1 MDNVI
6 DNITKLIEDTQREYD
21 KEYKEKRLN
30 IVTSKMTIK
39 DTKDGDDCEG
49 QGRERKEVTVM
60 KYYTVKPKEYY
71 ADRQYNE
78 HYGTTYQ
85 RYTYTV
91 KPRNFYTEQQ
101 IMTFLQYIDR
111 LAGRTLEDDEKTLML
126 RYITNGKPYE
136 LMCVI
141 DRTKELQ
148 GQTMWEDR

>member
-6 DNITKLIEDTQREYD
+6 DNIAKLIEDTQREYD
-21 KEYKEKRLN
+21 REYKEKRLN
-30 IVTSKMTIK
+30 IVTNKMTIREY
-39 DTKDGDDCEG
+39 KDGDDREG
-49 QGRERKEVTVM
+49 QRPARKEVTVM

-71 ADRQYNE
+71 TDRHYDE

-101 IMTFLQYIDR
+101 LMTFLAYIDR

-141 DRTKELQ
+141 DRTKELAN
-148 GQTMWEDR
+148 QTMWQDR